1 MITMKNLLRNEKGQA
16 LPLALIALS
25 LGALLVGGFL
35 SNTSTNLIA
44 TQVFKRATQE
54 HYAADSGVE
63 DAIWDLI
70 YGNFRELLT
79 RPGDSI
85 SYSPTE
91 SINKYTPEV
100 IVTRGQSP
108 IGKAPAILA
117 NDNFESRSWVGG
129 SGWLVEWSNE
139 KTKITDKQGPYEGTY
154 HVEINNEASYL
165 ARSANLSD
173 QSDLY
178 LQVWTKAKDFKESTL
193 MQLLVSSDGSQWTT
207 AKTWTIADSDDTYHL
222 NNIDLSLYTMSSEFW
237 IAFDWGN
244 FDKKVSFYVDDLVI
258 TGGIITYEIVST
270 AAKARITAVVEFEN
284 DGTLTILSWQ
294 ID

>member
-1 MITMKNLLRNEKGQA
+1 MIIMKNLLRNEKGQA

-44 TQVFKRATQE
+44 TQVFKRATNEQ
-54 HYAADSGVE
+54 YAADSGIE
-63 DAIWDLI
+63 DAIWNLI
-70 YGNFRELLT
+70 YGDFTTFLT
-79 RPGDSI
+79 GPGYSW

-91 SINKYTPEV
+91 SINEYTPDV
-100 IVTRGQSP
+100 TVTRGSAP
-108 IGKAPAILA
+108 IGGVPTVLA
-117 NDNFESRSWVGG
+117 DDNFASKNWDGG
-129 SGWLVEWSNE
+129 SGWLVGWSNE
-139 KTKITDKQGPYEGTY
+139 KAKITDKQGPYEGTY

-165 ARSANLSD
+165 ARSANLSG

-178 LQVWTKAKDFKESTL
+178 LQVRTKAKEFKESTL
-193 MQLLVSSDGSQWTT
+193 MQLLVSPDGSQWTA

-222 NNIDLSLYTMSSEFW
+222 NNIDLSPYTMSSEFW
-237 IAFDWGN
+237 VAFDWEN
-244 FDKKVSFYVDDLVI
+244 FDKKASFYVDDLVI

-270 AAKARITAVVEFEN
+270 TAKAQITAVVEFEN